1 MFGDARL
8 WNKIA
13 VQLHQ
18 AVIQLAASPV
28 QRLIF
33 GIGRVERCDARRLII
48 FENHFALSRV
58 MPPTSTKNKNSNKR
72 QKQKKTMKE
81 TKHYP
86 FHSIDFKY
94 ETKYIKGMIRTDVRI
109 IPAI

>member
-18 AVIQLAASPV
+18 SVIKLAASPV

-33 GIGRVERCDARRLII
+33 RKGRVERCDASRLII

-72 QKQKKTMKE
+72 QKKEKSSHNTDYYVFIYSYNITTMT
-81 TKHYP
+81 TK
-86 FHSIDFKY
+86 IVK
-94 ETKYIKGMIRTDVRI
+94 ILILG
-109 IPAI
+109 